1 MNDVTVLDIDFASGQ
16 EPTDGE
22 DYVSLVR
29 VEFTVGGAALARLLG
44 RQHRV
49 LDRALKQATERQ
61 LINAALNSA
70 ELLKTL
76 TPAISKFVREYL
88 AYELDEPRVA
98 KAVMDFAQEDTGLP
112 FVARVGSRTET
123 VAFELEFDVWS
134 R

>member
-1 MNDVTVLDIDFASGQ
+1 MDVNIIDIDFASGQ
-16 EPTDGE
+16 EPLDGE

-61 LINAALNSA
+61 LINAALNSD
-70 ELLKTL
+70 ELLKAL
-76 TPAISKFVREYL
+76 TPTVSKFVHNHL
-88 AYELDEPRVA
+88 MYELDEPYVA
-98 KAVMDFAQEDTGLP
+98 KALVDFANESDLP
-112 FVARVGSRTET
+112 YVARVNAQNET
-123 VAFELEFDVWS
+123 VTFELEFDVWS